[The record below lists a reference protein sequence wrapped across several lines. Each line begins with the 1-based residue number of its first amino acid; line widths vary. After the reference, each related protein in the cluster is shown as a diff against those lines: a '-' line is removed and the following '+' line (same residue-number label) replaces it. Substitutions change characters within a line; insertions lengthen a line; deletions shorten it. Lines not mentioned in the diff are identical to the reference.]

1 MDILIAATL
10 FLVNTLD
17 GRAIYLNPDQVVS
30 LAPTVDNDM
39 FAKGV
44 RCVIGLSDGK
54 FVSAREDCA
63 SIQMRMIKGDG

>member
-1 MDILIAATL
+1 MDFFLAATL

-17 GRAIYLNPDQVVS
+17 GRVVYINPEQVVS
-30 LAPTVDNDM
+30 LAPTTNDEM

-63 SIQMRMIKGDG
+63 NIQMRMIKGDG